1 MARTF
6 LLVWESDL
14 HTTKLF
20 MKPLTTLSTDTL
32 SLNLTKLKVSN
43 KKLLKNS
50 QNSNS
55 SKKIYNNSKNSK
67 HLWYDDA

>member
-14 HTTKLF
+14 HTTQLF